1 MILSDKIAH
10 ATAAGAAGVIIFNN
24 RPGEANVSM
33 SLDETAV
40 AIPSAFIPMEF
51 GEALASQT
59 LKIQF
64 NNESEI
70 VPNPEAGQLS
80 DFSSW
85 GLSADGELKPDL
97 AAPGGGIYA
106 AINDQEYA
114 NMQGTS
120 MAAPHVAGAAVLVK
134 QALQA
139 QYPDKTPQE
148 LEALV
153 KHLLMSTARPHVQ
166 AASSVYTSPRQQG
179 AGLIDTKAA
188 LTTGLYL
195 TGADGY
201 SSVTLGNV
209 GDRFDFTVTLHNLTA
224 QDQTLEYVTQVTTDT
239 VEGGRITLV
248 PRLLQA
254 VPGGKVTVKAHSE
267 TTVTVSVDASSFA
280 EELGQLMPNGYY
292 LEGFVSFK
300 DPVDGGEVVSLPY
313 VGFRGQFQNLAVVEQ
328 SIYDLLAEGRSGFYF
343 SPQDQIIDADQP
355 YTGLITN
362 SSEFVVSTNKAGKQV
377 LKPLGTF
384 KQEDQRFSLVV
395 SGDGKPHLAI
405 SPNEDGN
412 QDALVFKGVFLR
424 NYTNLVASVYR
435 GDDLDRSQALWTSQ
449 PQSGDKNFFSGDP
462 GNEKATV
469 LYQTE
474 WAGQD
479 SADQPLPDGHYQYVL
494 TYYSEVPGAEIQAM
508 AFDASAT
515 NFFNVFDS

>member
-1 MILSDKIAH
+1 
-10 ATAAGAAGVIIFNN
+10 
-24 RPGEANVSM
+24 
-33 SLDETAV
+33 
-40 AIPSAFIPMEF
+40 
-51 GEALASQT
+51 
-59 LKIQF
+59 
-64 NNESEI
+64 
-70 VPNPEAGQLS
+70 
-80 DFSSW
+80 
-85 GLSADGELKPDL
+85 
-97 AAPGGGIYA
+97 
-106 AINDQEYA
+106 
-114 NMQGTS
+114 MQGTS

-508 AFDASAT
+508 AFDVVVDRQAPVITTAT
-515 NFFNVFDS
+515 YDEAQLRFATLQDWSWSVANRVFTRNGSSIWSQMSQGTQYFPW